1 MTWDWAID
9 TFKGLIVAGVT
20 WTVIYLRKQAKPL
33 IKSLRKFSKLVELT
47 DELKSKIAVLESKQ
61 VAAWDI
67 LKDPLY
73 TVNIKGEVD
82 YANTSWAKMGGL
94 SDPRDGFG
102 FGYMQMIPDED
113 KDRVEKLA
121 ERITEHP
128 SPFEGIIRFYNK
140 QTGKII
146 ITECRTALVYD
157 LEKKVIGTIGRL
169 YIISEEP
176 PK

>member
-1 MTWDWAID
+1 MAWDWAID

-20 WTVIYLRKQAKPL
+20 WTVIYLKKQAKPL
-33 IKSLRKFSKLVELT
+33 LKSLKKFSKLVDTT
-47 DELKSKIAVLESKQ
+47 DEIKSKVAILESKQ
-61 VAAWDI
+61 VAMWDVI
-67 LKDPLY
+67 KDPLY
-73 TVNIKGEVD
+73 TVNDKGEVD
-82 YANTSWAKMGGL
+82 YANNAWARMGGL

-113 KDRVEKLA
+113 KDKIEKLS

-128 SPFEGIIRFYNK
+128 SPFEGIVRFQNR

-146 ITECRTALVYD
+146 TTECRTALIYD
-157 LEKKVIGTIGRL
+157 IDKKVIATIGRL
-169 YIISEEP
+169 YIISEEN